1 MNINIICIG
10 KLKEKYWQDAVNE
23 YLKRMKGYCPT
34 AIIELKEAK
43 LPKNASRADEL
54 KVMETEGRQ
63 ILAKVSD
70 SDFVITLEIEGK
82 MLDSVELSEQINRI
96 FSGGTQTV
104 DLIIG
109 GSLGLSDEVKK
120 RSNYALSFSRMT
132 FPHQMMRVILLEQ
145 IYRAFKIINRE
156 AYHK

>member
-132 FPHQMMRVILLEQ
+132 FPQDRKSVV
-145 IYRAFKIINRE
+145 
-156 AYHK
+156 

>member
-63 ILAKVSD
+63 ILTKVSD